1 MRLVINVVRT
11 VVFSYLDSLRISV
24 EKIIFL
30 IHILKVY
37 YPKIIYNNKKEG
49 MKRIGNYPIRDP

>member
-37 YPKIIYNNKKEG
+37 YPKIIYNNKKEE
-49 MKRIGNYPIRDP
+49 MKRIGNYLIRDP